1 MVAKRA
7 LLSVSDKQG
16 LVELGRGLVD
26 LGWELIASGGTG
38 RVLRQ
43 AGIAVR
49 DVADLTGFPE
59 ALGGRV
65 KTLHPVIHAGILAR
79 ATEAD
84 MRELNQRGIAPIDLV
99 VVNLYPFES
108 TVARQDVTIEEA
120 VEEIDI
126 GGVTLL
132 RAAAKNFERVGVITC
147 PADYP
152 PVLAELQ
159 GTDSLSQETRR
170 TLALKA
176 FEHTASYDVAI
187 SRYLAS
193 QGFAPTEG
201 LFPGQVIL
209 GARRLQVLRYG
220 ENPHQEA
227 ALYALG
233 GTEGALG
240 GRLLQGKPLSYNNIL
255 DLDSAWRIIA
265 SFDEPTVAILK
276 HTNPCGLASGDS
288 LVEAFPAALAGDPVS
303 AFGSVI
309 SVNRVFGEDVAS
321 ALGNLFVE
329 AIVAPGFTPEAVS
342 YLAQHKKNCR
352 LVDLSEVTGVPLP
365 WEVRSVRCGLLL
377 QEQDECRDD
386 PTAWKVASRREP
398 TEDER
403 AALEFG
409 WKVVSHVKSNA
420 ILLCGPKAVYGVGAG
435 QMSRVDAVRLAIAK
449 AGEKTQGSVMASDA
463 FFPFPDGIEEAA
475 AAGVTAVIQPGGSMR
490 DEEVISAVDRL
501 GLAMIFTGRRHF
513 RH

>member
-1 MVAKRA
+1 LVAKRA

-26 LGWELIASGGTG
+26 LGWKLIASGGTG

-43 AGIAVR
+43 AGIAVQ

-65 KTLHPVIHAGILAR
+65 KTLHPVIHAGILAK

-84 MRELNQRGIAPIDLV
+84 MRELDDRGIAPIDLV

-108 TVARQDVTIEEA
+108 TVARGDVTIEEA
-120 VEEIDI
+120 IEEIDI
-126 GGVTLL
+126 GGVALL
-132 RAAAKNFERVGVITC
+132 RAAAKNFKRVGVITC

-152 PVLAELQ
+152 SVLAELQ
-159 GTDSLSQETRR
+159 GTGSLSEETRR
-170 TLALKA
+170 NLALKA

-193 QGFAPTEG
+193 QGFAPIED

-209 GARRLQVLRYG
+209 GARRQQVLRYG

-227 ALYALG
+227 ALYAFG
-233 GTEGALG
+233 GTEGPLG

-276 HTNPCGLASGDS
+276 HMNPCGLASGAS
-288 LVEAFPAALAGDPVS
+288 LVEAFPVALAGDPVS
-303 AFGSVI
+303 AFGSVL
-309 SVNRVFGEDVAS
+309 SVNRVFGEDVAI
-321 ALGNLFVE
+321 ALGSLFVE
-329 AIVAPGFTPEAVS
+329 AIVAPGFTSEAVS

-352 LVDLSEVTGVPLP
+352 LVDMSEATGVPLP
-365 WEVRSVRCGLLL
+365 WEVRSVWCGLLL

-449 AGEKTQGSVMASDA
+449 AGEKAQGSVLASDA

-490 DEEVISAVDRL
+490 DEEVISAVERL
-501 GLAMIFTGRRHF
+501 GLTMIFTGRRHF